1 MAIGGT
7 TKFTDVTDYQTA
19 VREAKFSLVFRFQK
33 DFEAQ
38 LTQVELRYLGLFRG
52 QENLPRVAHIS
63 LPADRAFVAFPARHN
78 PPQIWD
84 GAELQSGEI
93 IFHARGQGGYQRTR
107 GPSQWGIISLVQ
119 EYLASSVKALM
130 GSDLEAPSDARILRP
145 SRSDTAHL
153 LSLHAKAC
161 RLAETRPELI
171 ARPEVARTLEQ
182 ELLYAFVNCLKSN
195 KAQKY
200 SAPRRRH
207 LKIISE
213 FEKLLASHSARQLKI
228 PEFCNLIGVS
238 ERTLR
243 TCCAEFL
250 GMSPNR
256 YLRLRHLN
264 MVRAALRCSDS
275 KETVAELAR
284 RFGFWEL
291 GRFAGIYRSVYGE
304 TPSTTLRCAR
314 ITRS

>member
-7 TKFTDVTDYQTA
+7 IEFTDVADYQAA
-19 VREAKFSLVFRFQK
+19 VRRAKFSLVFNSQK
-33 DFEAQ
+33 DFQAR
-38 LTQVELRYLGLFRG
+38 LTRIELRHLSLFRG
-52 QENLPRVAHIS
+52 RENLPRVAYFS

-84 GAELQSGEI
+84 GAELQPDEM
-93 IFHARGQGGYQRTR
+93 IFHGRGQGGHQRTR
-107 GPSQWGIISLVQ
+107 GPSQWGIISLAQ

-145 SRSDTAHL
+145 SCSDAAHL

-171 ARPEVARTLEQ
+171 PHPEVARALEQ
-182 ELLYAFVNCLKSN
+182 ELLYAFVNCLKSD

-200 SAPRRRH
+200 SARRRRH
-207 LKIISE
+207 LKIITK
-213 FEKLLASHSARQLKI
+213 FEKLLAGHSARQLKI

-250 GMSPNR
+250 GMGPNR
-256 YLRLRHLN
+256 YIRLRHLN
-264 MVRAALRCSDS
+264 MVRAALRCGGS

-291 GRFAGIYRSVYGE
+291 GRFAGIYRTVYGE

-314 ITRS
+314 ITPP